1 MYGGVLPDRGG
12 QGLEIPAIVRRVEE
26 IPTRAVIYGRVPL
39 SQREGLWLGSTS
51 TASFLSKEIMK
62 NTPLEELLRLSHE
75 IGREDRRLAIL
86 GEGNTSALI
95 SDDEF
100 LVKASGSCLENL
112 QSDQVTRCLSS
123 KVLTLMEENE
133 RLFSNEEVDEILLAS
148 RCDPGAKKPSIET
161 MFHAWLLSL
170 DGVDFVGHCH
180 SEAANKILCSARAR
194 DFAEN
199 RIFPD
204 EIVCCGRASVFVENC
219 DPGLPLALGIQ
230 RETRKYIHEYGEA
243 PRLILLEN
251 HGIIALGKTA
261 DAVLACTFMAD
272 KAANIFEG
280 AASLGGPVFLPRD
293 QIERI
298 AGRPDEVYRQKQ
310 LNI

>member
-1 MYGGVLPDRGG
+1 M
-12 QGLEIPAIVRRVEE
+12 
-26 IPTRAVIYGRVPL
+26 GRQKGL
-39 SQREGLWLGSTS
+39 SQMQRVVRASFLKICVSRAGSLPLCQQAGLWLGSAS
-51 TASFLSKEIMK
+51 TASSSGEENMK
-62 NTPLEELLRLSHE
+62 NTPLEDLLRLSHE

-86 GEGNTSALI
+86 GEGNTSARVA
-95 SDDEF
+95 DDEF

-112 QSDQVTRCLSS
+112 RSDQVTRCLSN
-123 KVLTLMEENE
+123 KVLTLMEDSGRE
-133 RLFSNEEVDEILLAS
+133 FSNEEVDEILQAS
-148 RCDPGAKKPSIET
+148 RCDPAAKKPSIET

-180 SEAANKILCSARAR
+180 SEAANKILCSSRAR

-204 EIVCCGRASVFVENC
+204 EIVCCGRASVFVGNC
-219 DPGLPLALGIQ
+219 DPGLPLALEIK
-230 RETRKYIHEYGEA
+230 RETRKYIREYGEA

-310 LNI
+310 LNL